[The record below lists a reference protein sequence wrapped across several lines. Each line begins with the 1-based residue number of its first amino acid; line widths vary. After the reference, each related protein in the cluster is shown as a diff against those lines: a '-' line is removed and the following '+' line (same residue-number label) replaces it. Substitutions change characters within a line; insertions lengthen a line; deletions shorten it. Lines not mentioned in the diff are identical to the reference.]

1 MRRSRIEEEMLSLVS
16 EELGVPEPEVRRAV
30 HSFFDL
36 IAKSARSLPFDNER
50 RIYTR
55 DGFDGFSGAWN
66 IPYLGRTGP
75 VYSRYLAW
83 RRNESKQL
91 VQEKRSPAR
100 KGYTQ
105 SEIENMAE
113 EILSGKTPSPVRK
126 RKGNEMYKRV
136 WMVGK
141 LSRKQARQVIPKNKQ

>member
-50 RIYTR
+50 RIYTK

-83 RRNESKQL
+83 RRNESIL
-91 VQEKRSPAR
+91 RVRSRTWLRKYCPAR
-100 KGYTQ
+100 LRPLYGKEKETKCTNGY
-105 SEIENMAE
+105 
-113 EILSGKTPSPVRK
+113 G
-126 RKGNEMYKRV
+126 
-136 WMVGK
+136 W
-141 LSRKQARQVIPKNKQ
+141 